1 MTTTTTTMQSESKA
15 ARSGYGSGATSIGNA
30 YYYESG
36 DAVFCAPCFRTR
48 HGRECG
54 VCSAKLL
61 KWLTRGGFA
70 YCPHHEAQQLPSCHS
85 CNRLLPSMSTL
96 PGTSLPGNS
105 TSGDGPD
112 SRGALQCSPCEP
124 AQPQPLALADGRVA
138 CGKCAASAIDNP
150 SQATELYRS
159 IHAFFA
165 EMGLQM
171 PSGVSRVE
179 VELLAPLDLAARM
192 ALPSSIHATGS
203 KDAMQEQFSH
213 LASWHDGG
221 HGEGPGSQAEA
232 MAAAA
237 KCNPLGLTSLDW
249 REMAADSAGAAGGL
263 KGASRKGA
271 VIDPTSLSVR
281 SVALVTSLPKDLC
294 AVTLAHEFGHVF
306 LHLSGIATPAMSDRA
321 AEGLCELFSY
331 LWEHRCHL
339 VGEGDEAQ
347 RRRRMRNMETST
359 DVVYGDG
366 FRDALAA
373 YRACGHSLAELIA
386 RVRES
391 GGVLP
396 RANATEQL
404 AAWAKRGARAF
415 GGRQPFAQTSKLG
428 DTEPS
433 MRVDTW
439 RRGKAFDEARRLAA
453 EKAQAM
459 TKCRPECEPRR
470 PRPPHGP
477 PTAAA
482 EAPAAS
488 VEAVAI
494 S

>member
-1 MTTTTTTMQSESKA
+1 MLTMRAHSATA
-15 ARSGYGSGATSIGNA
+15 AGASGWPRN
-30 YYYESG
+30 
-36 DAVFCAPCFRTR
+36 
-48 HGRECG
+48 
-54 VCSAKLL
+54 
-61 KWLTRGGFA
+61 
-70 YCPHHEAQQLPSCHS
+70 
-85 CNRLLPSMSTL
+85 
-96 PGTSLPGNS
+96 
-105 TSGDGPD
+105 
-112 SRGALQCSPCEP
+112 
-124 AQPQPLALADGRVA
+124 

-331 LWEHRCHL
+331 LWKHRGYL
-339 VGEGDEAQ
+339 VGEGVRRSVGVAGEQGDE
-347 RRRRMRNMETST
+347 RMSST
-359 DVVYGDG
+359 
-366 FRDALAA
+366 AMA
-373 YRACGHSLAELIA
+373 
-386 RVRES
+386 S
-391 GGVLP
+391 GMPSP
-396 RANATEQL
+396 RI
-404 AAWAKRGARAF
+404 
-415 GGRQPFAQTSKLG
+415 
-428 DTEPS
+428 
-433 MRVDTW
+433 V
-439 RRGKAFDEARRLAA
+439 
-453 EKAQAM
+453 
-459 TKCRPECEPRR
+459 
-470 PRPPHGP
+470 
-477 PTAAA
+477 
-482 EAPAAS
+482 PAAIAS
-488 VEAVAI
+488 R